1 MPSAATP
8 PHSQKSSP
16 SSSLVAAGIAAFES
30 EKHRNITSSMMSS
43 VSSSAAPVG
52 ATFITPMKG
61 KNASLV
67 TATATSAPS
76 SSPPFSPSTPP
87 PPPPSADTD
96 TVADS
101 IRTAGKEEEFG
112 ENNEQSA
119 GGNYSNNDNIDLR
132 VSEED
137 EDDDDVDD
145 EEWEDFMANYWK
157 SIGTNNNVH
166 VSLST
171 SKAIVDMEDTD
182 MKPCEI
188 EPDLDEELNALSA
201 IRTGCMDID
210 MDFDDDDDHDNNNN
224 SNSKGEGRVD
234 NISTN
239 DDAGM
244 NQLSM
249 VGLECSRA
257 MANIVV
263 AIVNDSSNTGIN
275 RDTKKK
281 NGMEGL
287 RIDVGRIARG
297 WGDGGRRSSVGGAKD
312 ARSSNSSKDSP
323 SERRTTGEAG
333 NDIKSTSPSSISSSS
348 PNSHRQRLT
357 EGAPVAADTSKV
369 SSTLPSSTM
378 TTIVAPQSIPYPHIA
393 TSQQHQLDADVKS
406 IAAAASSASNVDID
420 DNASVGRKSTKSSTT
435 GAEEGG
441 TNHSKNKTSP
451 LPLPEYIHATGPI
464 MTRTS
469 LRSLVMKKWHP
480 SYWMQYRTHEL
491 LIFRSK
497 DHMDDWRYNPYHGKK
512 QRDFLVKLHI
522 DFMADMVPAAAAA
535 EGGGGGVSK
544 VNSSTKDGILGHR
557 VLPVKKKSYGKNEDE
572 M

>member
-8 PHSQKSSP
+8 PPLSQKASP

-119 GGNYSNNDNIDLR
+119 GGNYSNNNNIDVE
-132 VSEED
+132 VSEEE

-157 SIGTNNNVH
+157 SIGNNNNVH
-166 VSLST
+166 VSSST

-210 MDFDDDDDHDNNNN
+210 MDFDDDDDDDDHDSNHN
-224 SNSKGEGRVD
+224 SYSKGEGRVG
-234 NISTN
+234 SSS

-287 RIDVGRIARG
+287 RIDVGRIERG

-333 NDIKSTSPSSISSSS
+333 NDVKSTSPSSISSSS

-357 EGAPVAADTSKV
+357 EGAPVAADTSEV

-378 TTIVAPQSIPYPHIA
+378 TTLAAPQSISYQHIT
-393 TSQQHQLDADVKS
+393 TSQQQQLDA
-406 IAAAASSASNVDID
+406 ASNVDID
-420 DNASVGRKSTKSSTT
+420 DSASVGRKSTKSSNT

-522 DFMADMVPAAAAA
+522 DFMADMVPAAATAA
-535 EGGGGGVSK
+535 EGGVGGGSK
-544 VNSSTKDGILGHR
+544 GNSSTKDGILGHR

>member
-1 MPSAATP
+1 
-8 PHSQKSSP
+8 
-16 SSSLVAAGIAAFES
+16 
-30 EKHRNITSSMMSS
+30 
-43 VSSSAAPVG
+43 
-52 ATFITPMKG
+52 MKG
-61 KNASLV
+61 KNA
-67 TATATSAPS
+67 TPAAAAATSASS

-87 PPPPSADTD
+87 PPPPFADTD
-96 TVADS
+96 TVTDS
-101 IRTAGKEEEFG
+101 IRAAGEEEEFG

-119 GGNYSNNDNIDLR
+119 GGNYSNNNIIDVG
-132 VSEED
+132 VSEE
-137 EDDDDVDD
+137 EDDVDD

-166 VSLST
+166 VSLTT

-210 MDFDDDDDHDNNNN
+210 MDFDDDDDDDDHDDNNINN
-224 SNSKGEGRVD
+224 NGEGRVD
-234 NISTN
+234 NINTN

-357 EGAPVAADTSKV
+357 EGAPVAADTSNV

-378 TTIVAPQSIPYPHIA
+378 TTLAAPQSISYQHIT
-393 TSQQHQLDADVKS
+393 TSQQQQLDA
-406 IAAAASSASNVDID
+406 ASNVDID
-420 DNASVGRKSTKSSTT
+420 DSASVGRKSTKSSNT

-522 DFMADMVPAAAAA
+522 DFMADMVPAAATAA
-535 EGGGGGVSK
+535 EGGVGGGSK
-544 VNSSTKDGILGHR
+544 GNSSTKDGILGHR